1 MKFSEQVNSFV
12 VKTEL
17 KASTVMRNSCRKV
30 SNKIAEGTPVS
41 KGVLLG
47 SWSPGING
55 VNNYSFKGG
64 PSAWNHDLTVKDRA
78 IEEANRSAALSDLLP
93 RINNT
98 TDSLSWK
105 DTYYFTNNTP
115 WAKQAEHEGWPK
127 TGPYG
132 MREQAILQWNTI
144 VANEINKLKR

>member
-1 MKFSEQVNSFV
+1 MKFSEQVKAFAA
-12 VKTEL
+12 KTEL
-17 KASTVMRNSCRKV
+17 KASTVMRNCCRKV

-47 SWSPGING
+47 SWSPGINA

-64 PSAWNHDLTVKDRA
+64 PSAWNHDLTVKDA
-78 IEEANRSAALSDLLP
+78 ATEESNRSAALSDLQP

-98 TDSLSWK
+98 TDSLSWR
-105 DTYYFTNNTP
+105 DIYYFTNNTP
-115 WAKQAEHEGWPK
+115 WAKQAEHEGWLK

-132 MREQAILQWNTI
+132 MREQGILEWNSI
-144 VANEINKLKR
+144 VAEEIGKLKK